1 MPSFLRKMMMN
12 CDEEVDKSKIPLTL
26 TAAVA
31 NTSIRLK
38 QKGTLPTIQY
48 RTNFDNLWKD
58 YMYDSE
64 IILDVDQYVQFKGNS
79 SFFSSSSSIYG
90 YFVINGKVKLSG
102 EVTSLIN
109 FSNEVP
115 SYCFTHLFHNC
126 DNYYSYRDDIVSYPS
141 LSATKVANEGYSRMF
156 MYQRSISGEIYLK
169 ATEVG
174 GKAYSQMFYC
184 NQNLQKI
191 RIKKLTPSSNFEM
204 CFYCFK
210 LNEIEVIEPSEF
222 NGRWLYNAGNTAEV
236 EKKFIIHPDSIVN
249 YGEDGVPSNNWNIML
264 NTPGIL
270 IFKNNSGTFISDSVQ
285 DQYFKFLSSEDPIVE
300 MTNYPNYISINKNYW
315 STHLREYYIRS
326 TGEFLKVP
334 DTNNMLINI
343 KTTNFEK
350 SCQFPYKFETNN
362 ISITKTEY
370 KQIISGD
377 VTTSQKIEYSSSNS
391 INISATCLTPPLPNG
406 VTLTE
411 NGYLEF
417 DNSIIQEGKTTVKI
431 KLESKSGYSNP
442 DEKDILINIFT
453 PNSVLNDESLTFY
466 EPFNDASRIQSG
478 ILYPELGNPMTTQ
491 GNFVQNEIDSIGCF
505 TFPGEGNDR
514 IVNDGNANYWTLPSG
529 QYVPNI
535 TVSFYFNLH
544 RRPTYWVDAP
554 GKNPPLV
561 SLAGEL
567 ESLYEGGGIFI
578 YTEDNDVKLEFE
590 KHYNYS
596 LGTIELN
603 KWYHVAFTSSKNTVY
618 GYLNGVLKKSNTRNY
633 KNLASYFLGVN
644 ARKRLGGTINQDYF
658 DENGYVRFNNNF
670 SIAKLR
676 IYNRNFS
683 NQEISI
689 LANEIQI

>member
-1 MPSFLRKMMMN
+1 MGTFLKKMMMN
-12 CDEEVDKSKIPLTL
+12 CDKEVDESKIPLTL

-38 QKGTLPTIQY
+38 RKGTLPTIQY
-48 RTNFDNLWKD
+48 RTNFDNLWKN
-58 YMYDSE
+58 YTYDSE
-64 IILDVDQYVQFKGNS
+64 IILDVGQYVQFKGNS
-79 SFFSSSSSIYG
+79 SFFSSNSNFG

-115 SYCFTHLFHNC
+115 DRCFLYLFCNY
-126 DNYYSYRDDIVSYPS
+126 DNMYSLRDDILSYPS
-141 LSATKVANEGYSRMF
+141 LSATKVGKESYYCMF
-156 MYQRSISGEIYLK
+156 LRQRSISGEVYLP
-169 ATEVG
+169 AIDVG
-174 GKAYSQMFYC
+174 VNSYYWMFYQ

-191 RIKKLTPSSNFEM
+191 RIKKITPNSNTEM
-204 CFYCFK
+204 LSHCYK

-222 NGRWLYNAGNTAEV
+222 NIKWTYRTGESPTV
-236 EKKFIIHPDSIVN
+236 EKKFILHPDSIVN

-270 IFKNNSGTFISDSVQ
+270 IFKNNSGTFISDGIH

-315 STHLREYYIRS
+315 STHLREYDIRS
-326 TGEFLKVP
+326 TGEFLEGP

-350 SCQFPYKFETNN
+350 SCPFPYKFEKNN

-370 KQIISGD
+370 KHIISGD
-377 VTTSQKIEYSSSNS
+377 VTTSQQIKYSSSNS

-442 DEKDILINIFT
+442 DEKDVLINIMT
-453 PNSVLNDESLTFY
+453 PNSFLNNESLTFY
-466 EPFNDASRIQSG
+466 EPFNDASRIQNG
-478 ILYPELGNPMTTQ
+478 LLYPELGNPMTTQ
-491 GNFVQNEIDSIGCF
+491 GNFVQNEIDSIRCF
-505 TFPGEGNDR
+505 TFSGEGNDR

-544 RRPTYWVDAP
+544 RRPSYWGDP

-578 YTEDNDVKLEFE
+578 YTQDNDVKLEFE

-603 KWYHVAFTSSKNTVY
+603 KWYHVAFTSSNNTVY
-618 GYLNGVLKKSNTRNY
+618 GYLNGVLKNSKTRNY

-644 ARKRLGGTINQDYF
+644 ARKRLGGSIDPNYH
-658 DENGYVRFNNNF
+658 DENGYVKINNNF

-683 NQEISI
+683 DQEISI